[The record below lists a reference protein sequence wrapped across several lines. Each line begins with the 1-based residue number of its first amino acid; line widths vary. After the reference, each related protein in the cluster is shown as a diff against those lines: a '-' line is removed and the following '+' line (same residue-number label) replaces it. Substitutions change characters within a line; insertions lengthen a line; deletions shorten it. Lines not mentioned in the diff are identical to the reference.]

1 MLLSLVIFV
10 SIFLYTQS
18 AGFEINL
25 KPNCNDCKW
34 FIANHNKLYEPGVCG
49 LFSNKIDCTNAEIII
64 KKYAIQCRLN
74 SNLCGMDGS
83 SFTPNVV
90 ITKNINPEKTKK
102 IKDLYT
108 ELQEVESNFNGEIC
122 EKDEI
127 KKLETELEI
136 LKKRIKELE
145 KEADKQ

>member
-10 SIFLYTQS
+10 STFLYTQS

-83 SFTPNVV
+83 RFEKQND
-90 ITKNINPEKTKK
+90 IEKLQKEIDNI
-102 IKDLYT
+102 
-108 ELQEVESNFNGEIC
+108 ELQFNKEIC

-127 KKLETELEI
+127 KKLEEEI
-136 LKKRIKELE
+136 SIIKLKMEQYKMDSKKIK
-145 KEADKQ
+145 